1 MQQSSPC
8 FGNQI
13 CWLRTDLGWCNSVFC
28 LQLQNLT
35 DFFNARCQWVLHKK
49 GYYLGRNNWSLTA
62 LSCLKSARTPGSAF
76 LGNSCRVSPSLNPD
90 ILPQVHSARPGCCWR
105 GRHES
110 QAAAAGTLSLRGEV
124 FQAAAATQSKALPS
138 LKSPLQACI
147 FILLLIWDMTL
158 VACAAQEGQLVVC
171 ECQGKQSFGYLHAEC
186 SETHLIAAIYSSDPP
201 DSQKFPFH
209 PKE

>member
-1 MQQSSPC
+1 MQGAMGFAQKRLLSGKKQLIINCIKLFEKCSHSWQCFSGQQLSSFTLIKP
-8 FGNQI
+8 I
-13 CWLRTDLGWCNSVFC
+13 
-28 LQLQNLT
+28 
-35 DFFNARCQWVLHKK
+35 
-49 GYYLGRNNWSLTA
+49 
-62 LSCLKSARTPGSAF
+62 
-76 LGNSCRVSPSLNPD
+76 D

-124 FQAAAATQSKALPS
+124 FQAAAATQSTALPS

-147 FILLLIWDMTL
+147 FILLLIRDMTL
-158 VACAAQEGQLVVC
+158 VASAAQEGQLVVC